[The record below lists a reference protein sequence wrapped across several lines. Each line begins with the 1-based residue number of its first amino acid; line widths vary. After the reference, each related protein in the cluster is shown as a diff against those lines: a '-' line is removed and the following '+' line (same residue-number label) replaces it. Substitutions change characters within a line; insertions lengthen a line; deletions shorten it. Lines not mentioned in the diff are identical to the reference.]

1 MPPQRA
7 VLPRGSSVA
16 RNVAVAACTCA
27 ALTGAASAADLT
39 VKVLD
44 KRGSP
49 AAQAVVL
56 VRPASGTPAAPAAT
70 TSQITQQFQAFAP
83 EVLPVAVGTTVRFPN
98 LDRMRHHVYSFSP
111 AHTFE
116 IRLYSG
122 EQIPQVQFDNPGI
135 VAIGCNIHDW
145 MQGYIYVTD
154 APFFATT
161 DATGTATLRGL
172 PSGEFRLAVWHPEL
186 PAEVE
191 AARTSVGASSNT
203 ATLTLDAAIE
213 PLTQDRGS
221 DDPLLTRF
229 QNLHRH
235 E

>member
-1 MPPQRA
+1 MPQPSL
-7 VLPRGSSVA
+7 VLPRGSRLGRSFVA
-16 RNVAVAACTCA
+16 GACAWATLSGAVN
-27 ALTGAASAADLT
+27 AADFT
-39 VKVLD
+39 VKVVD
-44 KRGSP
+44 NRGAP

-56 VRPASGTPAAPAAT
+56 VRPEGNAAVATAAGVT
-70 TSQITQQFQAFAP
+70 RVTQQFQAFAP
-83 EVLPVAVGTTVRFPN
+83 EVVPVAVGTTVQFPN

-111 AHTFE
+111 GNTFE

-122 EQIPQVQFDNPGI
+122 EQIPQVKFDNPGI

-161 DATGTATLRGL
+161 DAAGMATLRGL
-172 PSGEFRLAVWHPEL
+172 PNGEFRVAVWHPEL
-186 PAEVE
+186 QAEVE
-191 AARTSVGASSNT
+191 VARTSIGTSDST
-203 ATLTLDAAIE
+203 ATLTIDVAIE
-213 PLTQDRGS
+213 PLKQERGS
-221 DDPLLTRF
+221 DDPLLARF

>member
-1 MPPQRA
+1 MPLQSRRFA
-7 VLPRGSSVA
+7 T
-16 RNVAVAACTCA
+16 AACVWATLSA
-27 ALTGAASAADLT
+27 AASAADLT

-44 KRGSP
+44 NRGSP

-56 VRPASGTPAAPAAT
+56 VRPASVTATAPSAAT
-70 TSQITQQFQAFAP
+70 VRITQQFQAFAP
-83 EVLPVAVGTTVRFPN
+83 EVLPVAVGTTVQFPN

-122 EQIPQVQFDNPGI
+122 EQIPQVKFDTPGI

-154 APFFATT
+154 APYFATT

-172 PSGEFRLAVWHPEL
+172 PNGEFRLAVWHPEL
-186 PAEVE
+186 LAEVE
-191 AARTSVGASSNT
+191 AARTAVGTANNS
-203 ATLTLDAAIE
+203 ATLTIDAAIE
-213 PLTQDRGS
+213 PLTQERGS
-221 DDPLLTRF
+221 DDPLLARF
-229 QNLHRH
+229 QNLHQH

>member
-1 MPPQRA
+1 MPLQ
-7 VLPRGSSVA
+7 SVA
-16 RNVAVAACTCA
+16 LPHGSNLGYRFAAAACVWA
-27 ALTGAASAADLT
+27 ILTGAANAADLT
-39 VKVLD
+39 VKVFD
-44 KRGSP
+44 NRSVP

-56 VRPASGTPAAPAAT
+56 VRPASGTPAAPS
-70 TSQITQQFQAFAP
+70 TSTNEVTQQFQAFAP
-83 EVLPVAVGTTVRFPN
+83 DVLPVAVGTTVRFPN
-98 LDRMRHHVYSFSP
+98 LDRMRHHIYSFSP

-122 EQIPQVQFDNPGI
+122 EQIPEVKFDNPGI

-172 PSGEFRLAVWHPEL
+172 PNGEYRLSAWHPEL

-191 AARTSVGASSNT
+191 AARTSVGTSSNT
-203 ATLTLDAAIE
+203 ATVTIDAAIE

-229 QNLHRH
+229 QNLHQH